1 MSRQVFRGNVADAAL
16 AVSQL
21 SNMGLDV
28 HTPTVPHVVAEVG
41 ISFYAQVAEDG
52 AKLPRRARLNNA
64 TACLEATLASVDN
77 WLDGLSEE
85 EEGRHEVVGFRE
97 ELQDILETHLC

>member
-1 MSRQVFRGNVADAAL
+1 MCRQVFRGNVGDAAL

-21 SNMGLDV
+21 SNMGFDV
-28 HTPTVPHVVAEVG
+28 TTPHVPHVVAEVG
-41 ISFYAQVAEDG
+41 ISFYAEIAQDG
-52 AKLPRRARLNNA
+52 ATLRRRARLNNA

-85 EEGRHEVVGFRE
+85 EAVSY
-97 ELQDILETHLC
+97 THLTLPTTSRV